1 MEQNNQDRY
10 KMVIGE
16 SHVTTDDAFVA
27 ADVKAILDK
36 HFDENNNV
44 EVYKRC
50 FNAIDLTTLNSTD
63 TVSSVTKFVTRVND
77 FETEY
82 PELPNVAAIC
92 VYPNFAMVVSGALE
106 VSGVQKAV
114 VAGSFP
120 SSQTFLEIKTTE
132 AASNLVVYPEL
143 GLASAEFLQEM
154 LGQKYIIASLPYGM
168 QNLLQWLK
176 KIALSLDMQ
185 TDFTELKKDVSY
197 NQEKFDTA
205 IFQLR

>member
-1 MEQNNQDRY
+1 MN
-10 KMVIGE
+10 
-16 SHVTTDDAFVA
+16 
-27 ADVKAILDK
+27 VKVRKL
-36 HFDENNNV
+36 
-44 EVYKRC
+44 
-50 FNAIDLTTLNSTD
+50 
-63 TVSSVTKFVTRVND
+63 VN
-77 FETEY
+77 Y
-82 PELPNVAAIC
+82 
-92 VYPNFAMVVSGALE
+92 
-106 VSGVQKAV
+106 QR
-114 VAGSFP
+114 
-120 SSQTFLEIKTTE
+120 